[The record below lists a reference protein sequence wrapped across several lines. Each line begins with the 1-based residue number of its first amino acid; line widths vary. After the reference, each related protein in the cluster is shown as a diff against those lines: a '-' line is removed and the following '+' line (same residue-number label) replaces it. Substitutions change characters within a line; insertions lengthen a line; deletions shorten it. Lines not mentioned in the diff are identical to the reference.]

1 MPRGGG
7 GWGSQRPHTEDRFS
21 SVQSLS
27 RVWLFATP
35 WTTARRASLSVT
47 LRMVPRKP
55 FFLPEHCLTTEQ
67 MDIKRKP
74 RKLPAIIVP
83 QTVSKNPYV
92 CRGHKKCVYSLSL
105 RSPVT
110 RRDEVI
116 RVTVAHSGLREKF
129 KGQTTVLWWLKT
141 PGVVI
146 SVFRR
151 VFTYCH

>member
-1 MPRGGG
+1 MNHSTPGL
-7 GWGSQRPHTEDRFS
+7 PVHHTEDGP
-21 SVQSLS
+21 QETILPS
-27 RVWLFATP
+27 RA
-35 WTTARRASLSVT
+35 
-47 LRMVPRKP
+47 
-55 FFLPEHCLTTEQ
+55 LPHNRTNGHQE
-67 MDIKRKP
+67 RKP

-83 QTVSKNPYV
+83 QMVSKNPHV

-116 RVTVAHSGLREKF
+116 RVSVAHSGLREKF

-146 SVFRR
+146 FVFRR
-151 VFTYCH
+151 IFIYCHWNLVTLALQDSYLIRSVWHTS